1 MVRNYNEHPIE
12 RDIPAPDRSKGRAG
26 TGRNQRLA
34 AQMQVGDSVLVQEG
48 RANAL
53 VQCIKKLGGKAVT
66 EDAGML
72 VNLDT
77 VKWNKQRVV
86 PHKRV
91 WRVA

>member
-1 MVRNYNEHPIE
+1 MAIIYNEHPIE
-12 RDIPAPDRSKGRAG
+12 RDIPAPDRSKGNAG

-34 AQMQVGDSVLVQEG
+34 AQMQVNDSVLVQER
-48 RANAL
+48 RANSL

-72 VNLDT
+72 VDLDT
-77 VKWNKQRVV
+77 VKWGRQKVV